1 NVKKDI
7 GHNLDFE
14 CDENGNYERVA
25 CSCGARGPVVAYT
38 KQSIIDGW
46 NTRSEPKHET
56 VEQWEKEKDKII
68 YELDFQVG
76 IAQKYNEKE
85 YERAYKKAK
94 EIVLKHFNKT
104 ENKC

>member
-1 NVKKDI
+1 MELRECPFKNVKKDI

-46 NTRSEPKHET
+46 N
-56 VEQWEKEKDKII
+56 
-68 YELDFQVG
+68 
-76 IAQKYNEKE
+76 
-85 YERAYKKAK
+85 
-94 EIVLKHFNKT
+94 
-104 ENKC
+104 